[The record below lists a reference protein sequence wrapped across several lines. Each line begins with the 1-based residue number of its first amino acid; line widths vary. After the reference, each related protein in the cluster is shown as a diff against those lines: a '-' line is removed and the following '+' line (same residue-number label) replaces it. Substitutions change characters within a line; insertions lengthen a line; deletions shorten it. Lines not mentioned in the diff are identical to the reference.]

1 MSEARNVCEES
12 VFEQLFHAHARPLRN
27 FLFYRSGDPALAD
40 DLLQDTFLRL
50 WRECRNVPF
59 EKARSFL
66 FSVARNLFL
75 DSVRHEKVVL
85 RFQQNNAPQAEAE
98 SPHFDLET
106 SELQTSLEKAIS
118 ALPENQRV
126 VFLMN
131 RMDDMTYAEI
141 AAALELSVK
150 AVEKRMHG
158 ALLAM
163 LSTPTSC
170 RRCGFSAV
178 ISGRSTAGA
187 RQA

>member
-106 SELQTSLEKAIS
+106 SELQISLEKAIS

-163 LSTPTSC
+163 RMVLKD
-170 RRCGFSAV
+170 
-178 ISGRSTAGA
+178 I
-187 RQA
+187 